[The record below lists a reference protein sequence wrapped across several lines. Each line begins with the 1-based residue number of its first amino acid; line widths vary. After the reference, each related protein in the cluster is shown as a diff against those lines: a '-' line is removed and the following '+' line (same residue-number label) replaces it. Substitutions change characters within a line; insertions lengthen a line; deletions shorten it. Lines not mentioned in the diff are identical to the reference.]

1 MKLYRVNYSYTVEG
15 FKKRFLSEKM
25 KPIKVKKDANDEYVI
40 CEKEDIEN
48 EVKKIIED
56 KMEEWQKEINSR
68 GYTYLYDWTLAFVP
82 EVKFNQIECCSNI
95 NVYYDEATIEECIKR
110 LSPTEYNEMYGN
122 ILKVGK
128 NND

>member
-15 FKKRFLSEKM
+15 FKKRFLSKKM
-25 KPIKVKKDANDEYVI
+25 RPVNAKVDSRIAYII
-40 CEKEDIEN
+40 CKKEDVEN
-48 EVKKIIED
+48 EVKKIIKD
-56 KMEEWQKEINSR
+56 KIKEWQKEINSC

-82 EVKFNQIECCSNI
+82 EVKFNQIERCSNI
-95 NVYYDEATIEECIKR
+95 EIYYDEATIEECIER